1 MATHDWFNI
10 PTFWDDEYK
19 QLDYQKEEFNDPL
32 TVIKWQDAGFRG
44 PFGGCATCAAFN
56 QVGIKNL

>member
-44 PFGGCATCAAFN
+44 PSKIYRLLF
-56 QVGIKNL
+56 